1 MEIKQDIRY
10 QQGKIYKI
18 VCNITN
24 EIYYGSTI
32 ETLEE
37 RLRGHKKKCCSSRNI
52 IERGDYEMILIKNY
66 PCNNVW
72 ELEEEEGKYIRENE
86 CINIAIP
93 HRTQEE
99 WREENKKEISEKKK
113 QDRINNLEKY
123 KQISKNT
130 YEKHKEKINE
140 KKNKIEKLILKN
152 INNKNKIEK
161 INKKGKIKKKK
172 KLLVNVEQ

>member
-130 YEKHKEKINE
+130 YEKHKRQD
-140 KKNKIEKLILKN
+140 
-152 INNKNKIEK
+152 
-161 INKKGKIKKKK
+161 KKKEKVTCECGAIVRKSDIAKHK
-172 KLLVNVEQ
+172 KTLKHLRKTECLIID